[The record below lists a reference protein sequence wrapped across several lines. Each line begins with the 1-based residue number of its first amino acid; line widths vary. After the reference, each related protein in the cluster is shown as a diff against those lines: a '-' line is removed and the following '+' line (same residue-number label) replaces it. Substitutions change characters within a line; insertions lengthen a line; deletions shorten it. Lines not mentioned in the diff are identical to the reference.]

1 MSPSL
6 PLYTLYTKTLLS
18 SQAALGPHSTPGL
31 AKFGREQELG
41 GGREEEQQLG
51 GGREEEQEVGVI
63 V

>member
-41 GGREEEQQLG
+41 GGREEEQ
-51 GGREEEQEVGVI
+51 EVGVI